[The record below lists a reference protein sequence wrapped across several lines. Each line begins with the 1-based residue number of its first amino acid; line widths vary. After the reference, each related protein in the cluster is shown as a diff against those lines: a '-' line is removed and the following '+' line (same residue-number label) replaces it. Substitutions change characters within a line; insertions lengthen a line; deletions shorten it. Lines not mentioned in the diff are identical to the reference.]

1 MKSFLIV
8 LALAVPLAALAQV
21 VQKPETGASA
31 AGAAP
36 GTPAAS
42 PQYGQGGS
50 PHCDKLSGAERAQ
63 CLKDEGA
70 KTDSKAADSG
80 AGASSAPAA
89 PRGPAPGGPNDAEH
103 SPTK

>member
-1 MKSFLIV
+1 MKIFPMIV
-8 LALAVPLAALAQV
+8 VLAVPLAAFAQP
-21 VQKPETGASA
+21 VQKPETGAPA

-50 PHCDKLSGAERAQ
+50 PHCDKLSGEERAQ

-70 KTDSKAADSG
+70 KTDSKGPADSSASG
-80 AGASSAPAA
+80 ATSSPQKPEKA
-89 PRGPAPGGPNDAEH
+89 GKK
-103 SPTK
+103 SSY